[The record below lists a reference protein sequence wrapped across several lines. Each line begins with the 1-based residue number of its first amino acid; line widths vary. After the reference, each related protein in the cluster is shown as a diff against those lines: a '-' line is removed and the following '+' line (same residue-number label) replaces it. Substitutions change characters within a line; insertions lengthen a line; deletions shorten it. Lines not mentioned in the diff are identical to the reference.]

1 MLQDQG
7 VDTIHPRRPT
17 VLHDDATRGLS
28 DQGRP
33 LDADPNGQRVP
44 IEQGNALPTLAP

>member
-1 MLQDQG
+1 MLQHQG
-7 VDTIHPRRPT
+7 GGTIHPRRPT

-33 LDADPNGQRVP
+33 LDADPNGQRLP
-44 IEQGNALPTLAP
+44 IEQGNALPTRVP